1 MVVPTNEVW
10 RQLYDAYTPCFEYD
24 QTVADADSLAYTN
37 SRLAIVKGTIFS
49 RTLNPDAALV
59 DSAYSTNAVHP
70 LSRHYTW
77 GAEVFHYYQYGDGLG
92 YSQQKPLQP
101 GGVLFGTQNVICS
114 NGQVMKASA
123 DNWNFNPLNTFLRPV
138 IIEAEGQGSIK
149 SVSRK
154 INSTTREVED
164 AVIPTTRVVST
175 ENNFY
180 GKVWSNSYVEFRQL
194 YSQNDS
200 ATFNIRDVLS
210 NVGYDIYLVMAPAL
224 ANDSNATDIERAPVK
239 MNTVIAYTEKDG
251 TMKEQKL
258 AQGLVTTPDQVD
270 YLLVAEDYKFPVC
283 TYGLSSTGDAKVTL
297 RVETNVRPSEFN
309 RGTYSR
315 TLRIDCIMLIPHGM
329 AVDSD
334 DMFGIAAH
342 GDGVVYTRRKK

>member
-1 MVVPTNEVW
+1 
-10 RQLYDAYTPCFEYD
+10 
-24 QTVADADSLAYTN
+24 
-37 SRLAIVKGTIFS
+37 
-49 RTLNPDAALV
+49 
-59 DSAYSTNAVHP
+59 
-70 LSRHYTW
+70 
-77 GAEVFHYYQYGDGLG
+77 
-92 YSQQKPLQP
+92 
-101 GGVLFGTQNVICS
+101 
-114 NGQVMKASA
+114 MKASA

-224 ANDSNATDIERAPVK
+224 ANDSNATDMERAPVK